1 MDKWG
6 LNQSELARELGVDS
20 SYISKILKGE
30 RTQVKDWLWERLDVI
45 DRMGALK
52 TQSHHPSVAARVTE
66 DSPAYGG
73 LTTVSIRQVP
83 VISWCHAGEAA
94 TYEELPKSWQETV
107 PSTCADPHAF
117 GLVVEGDSMQPNYQS
132 GDILIM
138 MPSTPPR
145 NGCLVVAKYK
155 TDGVVFRR
163 YHSGAEGVV
172 RLTAYNPIYP
182 PHDGSVDDFHWIYPV
197 HSTLK
202 REWR

>member
-1 MDKWG
+1 MNKWS
-6 LNQSELARELGVDS
+6 LDQTDLARELGYS
-20 SYISKILKGE
+20 PGYISLLARGE
-30 RTQVKDWLWERLDVI
+30 RENPGRPLLERLAIVEE
-45 DRMGALK
+45 RGPVF
-52 TQSHHPSVAARVTE
+52 TQSQENIHQSTGNNE
-66 DSPAYGG
+66 LSGLAY
-73 LTTVSIRQVP
+73 VPIRQIP
-83 VISWCHAGEAA
+83 VISWCHAGDAA
-94 TYEELPKSWQETV
+94 TYEELPKSWQETL
-107 PSTCADPHAF
+107 PSTCTDPHAF

-163 YHSGAEGVV
+163 YHSGAEGIV

-202 REWR
+202 KEWR